1 MSQDFKKGLVKDSRL
16 MVTDSINYAVF
27 KGGQNMTVAKFN
39 AISASTSQLTF
50 NIQVPSEQTVID
62 RRCMLHS
69 TWQIQITGT
78 VPTIG
83 DYLINVGSQDAL
95 APFPAHQLFS
105 TAQITINNNTVSM
118 NVQDVIN
125 AVLRSN
131 DNRELQAYNGMCPV
145 AFDTYRNYSDAV
157 LANNNPLGS
166 YVNVSDNDIQP
177 RGAFYIDNISGNTPA
192 AAAGE
197 SKTVIVTF
205 STAEPLLVSPFIF
218 ADPKSNNQG
227 IYGVQNLN
235 AVFNVGGANRVWRS
249 ANPNISEVKVV
260 SCDKA
265 ELVFNFITGHPSDLM
280 SARNVVPY
288 YELPRYISQIK
299 SNVPAG
305 KSTQPFNSIQLNQ
318 IPDKLIVFCRK
329 QLGAQTANDADAFLP
344 ITGISLNWNN
354 QSGILA
360 SATAQD
366 LFRYSRESGYNGTWN
381 EFSGS
386 AWRNAPAGGDGSGVL
401 TSGSMLMLTFGE
413 HIQITEDWYSAGS
426 LGNFNLQFDI
436 SVDNKTGAALSN
448 YEIVCI
454 TVNSG
459 CFVCERGTSSIYTGI
474 LTRQDVLEASQMEP
488 YGKDD
493 VKRMI
498 GGGWFDVLK
507 SVAGKVLPKALPL
520 AKNLLKESD
529 NKFAKMGAEALGAM
543 GYGQSGG
550 KLSKRLM

>member
-1 MSQDFKKGLVKDSRL
+1 MSQDFKKVLVKDSRL

-39 AISASTSQLTF
+39 AISKSSSQLTF
-50 NIQVPSEQTVID
+50 NIQVPSEQTIID
-62 RRCMLHS
+62 RRVMLHS
-69 TWQIQITGT
+69 TWQIQITGN
-78 VPTIG
+78 VPSIG

-105 TAQITINNNTVSM
+105 TAQITLNNNTVSM

-125 AVLRSN
+125 AIMRSN
-131 DNRELQAYNGMCPV
+131 DSRELQAYNGMCPV
-145 AFDTYRNYSDAV
+145 AFDTYLNYSDAV

-177 RGAFYIDNISGNTPA
+177 RGAFYIDSITGNTA
-192 AAAGE
+192 AATAGE
-197 SKTVIVTF
+197 AKTVVIQF

-227 IYGVQNLN
+227 IYGIQNLN
-235 AVFNVGGANRVWRS
+235 AVFNVGSANRVWRS
-249 ANPNISEVKVV
+249 ANPNITGVSLV
-260 SCDKA
+260 SCQKA

-288 YELPRYISQIK
+288 YELPRYISQVG
-299 SNVPAG
+299 SVG
-305 KSTQPFNSIQLNQ
+305 VGSQTLPFNSIQLNQ
-318 IPDKLIVFCRK
+318 VPDKLIVFCRK
-329 QLGAQTANDADAFLP
+329 QLAYQTANDADAFLP
-344 ITGISLNWNN
+344 ITGIRLNWNN

-381 EFSGS
+381 EFNGS
-386 AWRNAPAGGDGSGVL
+386 AWRNAPAGGSGSEVL
-401 TSGSMLMLTFGE
+401 TTGSMLMLTFGE
-413 HIQITEDWYSAGS
+413 HIQITEDWYAPGS
-426 LGNFNLQFDI
+426 LGNFNLQFD
-436 SVDNKTGAALSN
+436 VEVENKTGAALAN
-448 YEIVCI
+448 YEIVLI

-474 LTRQDVLEASQMEP
+474 LTRQDVLEASQMEA

-507 SVAGKVLPKALPL
+507 SVAGKVLPKVLPV
-520 AKNLLKESD
+520 AKGLLKESD

-543 GYGQSGG
+543 GYGSSGG